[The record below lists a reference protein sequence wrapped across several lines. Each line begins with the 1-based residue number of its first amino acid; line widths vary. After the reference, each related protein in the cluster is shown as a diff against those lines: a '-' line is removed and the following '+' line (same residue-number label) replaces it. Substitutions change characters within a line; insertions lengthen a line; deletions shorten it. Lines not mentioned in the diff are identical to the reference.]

1 MTQDEQRA
9 ILAIT
14 ILAAFADRRKE
25 DSERSEIRRVA
36 ESLSGESEI
45 NIAAVYQ
52 DVLLGKV
59 KLGDAVSGIGA
70 PELRQLA
77 YELAVG
83 VCDADGR
90 RDEAEAAFLAGL
102 ASALGLP
109 ADEAART
116 AETADALAEAPLDKE
131 PPVLAERQGTAG
143 GPDAK
148 ALEKTILNYAI
159 LNGALE
165 LLPQSL
171 ATMAIIPLQM
181 KMVYRIGKAHG
192 HQLDQGHIKEFLAAL
207 GIGLTSQYV
216 EQIGRKLVGGL
227 FRAAA
232 GKMAGSLGR
241 AATGAAFSFAT
252 TYALGQVAHRH
263 YEGGRRMDVGLL
275 KQAFS
280 EMLGEGKRLHAEYA
294 PQIAERARSLDA
306 GNIIEMV
313 RGR

>member
-9 ILAIT
+9 ILAIA

-36 ESLSGESEI
+36 ESLSGESGV

-131 PPVLAERQGTAG
+131 PPALAERQGTAG
-143 GPDAK
+143 GGAVDQ
-148 ALEKTILNYAI
+148 TILNYAI

-171 ATMAIIPLQM
+171 ATMAIIPLQI

-192 HQLDQGHIKEFLAAL
+192 HELDQGHIKEFLAAL

-252 TYALGQVAHRH
+252 TYALGQVAHRY

-275 KQAFS
+275 KQSFS
-280 EMLGEGKRLHAEYA
+280 EMLGEGKRLHAAYA

>member
-1 MTQDEQRA
+1 MTHDEQKA
-9 ILAIT
+9 ILSIA
-14 ILAAFADRRKE
+14 ILAAFADRHKE
-25 DSERSEIRRVA
+25 DSERAEIRRVA
-36 ESLSGESEI
+36 ESLSGESDI

-59 KLGDAVSGIGA
+59 KLADAVSGIGA

-102 ASALGLP
+102 ASSLGLA

-116 AETADALAEAPLDKE
+116 AETADALAEAPVDEE
-131 PPVLAERQGTAG
+131 PPVLAGAAG
-143 GPDAK
+143 GPDGD
-148 ALEKTILNYAI
+148 ALDKTILNYAI

-192 HQLDQGHIKEFLAAL
+192 HQLDQGHIKEFLATL

-216 EQIGRKLVGGL
+216 EQIGRKLIGGL

-252 TYALGQVAHRH
+252 TYALGQVAHRY
-263 YEGGRRMDVGLL
+263 YESGRRMDIGLL
-275 KQAFS
+275 KQTFS
-280 EMLGEGKRLHAEYA
+280 DMLGEGKRLQAEYA
-294 PQIAERARSLDA
+294 PQIADRARTLDA
-306 GNIIEMV
+306 GKVIEMI
-313 RGR
+313 RAR

>member
-1 MTQDEQRA
+1 MTQDEQKA
-9 ILAIT
+9 ILSIA
-14 ILAAFADRRKE
+14 ILAAFADRRKA
-25 DSERSEIRRVA
+25 DTERAEIRRVA
-36 ESLSGESEI
+36 ESLSGESDI

-59 KLGDAVSGIGA
+59 KLEDAIAAIGV

-109 ADEAART
+109 ADEAAQT
-116 AETADALAEAPLDKE
+116 AEAADALAEAPLDKE
-131 PPVLAERQGTAG
+131 PPVLAGATG
-143 GPDAK
+143 GPDGD
-148 ALEKTILNYAI
+148 ALDKTILNYAI

-192 HQLDQGHIKEFLAAL
+192 HQLDQGHIKEFLATL
-207 GIGLTSQYV
+207 GVGLTSQYV
-216 EQIGRKLVGGL
+216 EQIGRRLVGGL
-227 FRAAA
+227 LRAAA
-232 GKMAGSLGR
+232 GKMAGGLGR

-252 TYALGQVAHRH
+252 TYALGHVARRH
-263 YEGGRRMDVGLL
+263 YASGRRMDMALL
-275 KQAFS
+275 KQAFAD
-280 EMLGEGKRLHAEYA
+280 MLGEGKRLQAQYA
-294 PQIAERARSLDA
+294 PKIADRARTLDA
-306 GNIIEMV
+306 AKIVDMV
-313 RGR
+313 RGA